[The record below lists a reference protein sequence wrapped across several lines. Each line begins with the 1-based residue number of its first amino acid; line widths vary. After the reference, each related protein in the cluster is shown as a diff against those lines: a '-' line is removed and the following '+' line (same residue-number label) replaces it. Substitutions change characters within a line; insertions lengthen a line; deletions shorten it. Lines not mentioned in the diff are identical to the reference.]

1 MLLGILFNLLKK
13 MNQIF
18 EISVLDQGWQPA
30 QSPQRPLPPTLYSP
44 LLDSSLSVYR
54 LRRTR
59 QAPDGSDL
67 HSDVWR
73 HVNFT
78 FISRPDATATFPARY
93 GPGSIHWFPAPPYLL
108 TDILRHRWKILG
120 AELIFPP
127 EDRPPQFWPSR
138 RKSSRSW
145 RRWRHEIE
153 TSDANREPV
162 LNEWIYGI
170 VGHSQNLI

>member
-13 MNQIF
+13 LNQIF
-18 EISVLDQGWQPA
+18 EISVLESTTAATAYTLQSAPRQFSLRLPSAADTSGAGWQ
-30 QSPQRPLPPTLYSP
+30 RPTFWRLTSRQFHFHFAAWRNGHFPRAIWARLNP
-44 LLDSSLSVYR
+44 LV
-54 LRRTR
+54 
-59 QAPDGSDL
+59 
-67 HSDVWR
+67 
-73 HVNFT
+73 
-78 FISRPDATATFPARY
+78 
-93 GPGSIHWFPAPPYLL
+93 PGAAPPYLL

-153 TSDANREPV
+153 TSDVNREPV
-162 LNEWIYGI
+162 LNE
-170 VGHSQNLI
+170 